1 MHPLARAAALLGP
14 ALAACARAPEPPA
27 LTVVRDDPSDEP
39 IAGAT
44 DDDRRVFAAGDRLFE
59 RVFRPSQGLGPV
71 FIQASC
77 RGCHGDAGRGPGS
90 VTRMVLVG
98 DDGVRAVPDDA
109 GLLPFG
115 TTARPQFTAG
125 ATRPVLPPSVPAGAR
140 LRVSTRVGPAVF
152 GRGWIEAVDD
162 ASILAQEAAQRAGV
176 DGVTGRVNRL
186 ADGRIGRLGVK
197 ARVADLDAFTADAF
211 HGDMGLTSS
220 RFPAEV
226 PNPDGLVDDLRPGVD
241 LPDETLRLTAGYVR
255 RLAIPPRRP
264 APARGPA
271 LFAAV
276 GCAGCHAPAL
286 RTRADYPVRA
296 MAGRDA
302 EVYSDLLLHD
312 MGAALADGVAGEG
325 VATEREWRTAPL
337 LGLRFARSFLHDGRA
352 RTVAEAVRA
361 HGAPDAESRDS
372 ARRFEALTPAD
383 RAALLTFVEGL

>member
-1 MHPLARAAALLGP
+1 MHPLARVVVLVGTALP
-14 ALAACARAPEPPA
+14 ACARAPVDPA

-39 IAGAT
+39 VAGAT
-44 DDDRRVFAAGDRLFE
+44 ADDRRIFAAGDRLFE

-125 ATRPVLPPSVPAGAR
+125 ATRPVLPPRVPDGVH
-140 LRVSTRVGPAVF
+140 LRVSARVGPAVF

-162 ASILAQEAAQRAGV
+162 AAMLAQEAAQRAGA

-186 ADGRIGRLGVK
+186 ADGRLGRLGVK
-197 ARVADLDAFTADAF
+197 ARVADLDTFTADAF
-211 HGDMGLTSS
+211 HGDMGLTSP
-220 RFPAEV
+220 RFPDEV

-241 LPDETLRLTAGYVR
+241 LTDETVRRTAGYVR
-255 RLAIPPRRP
+255 RLAIPARRP
-264 APARGPA
+264 ADPRGRA
-271 LFAAV
+271 LFASV
-276 GCAGCHAPAL
+276 GCARCHTPAL
-286 RTRADYPVRA
+286 RTRADFAVRA

-337 LGLRFARSFLHDGRA
+337 VGMRFARSLLHDGRA

-361 HGAPDAESRDS
+361 HGAADAESHTA
-372 ARRFEALTPAD
+372 ARRFEGLAPAD
-383 RAALLTFVEGL
+383 RAALLAFVEGL